1 VRRRLL
7 VSLVAA
13 GALSFAPGVPSEASA
28 DSSLSALGEG
38 AVTVN
43 AKSGQDT
50 APAYLTL
57 MSSATTPMPIKVDL
71 AASSSEAVNVA
82 GFTPKTLTPGQIA
95 RVTVTLS
102 GLKKLSEPATGELV
116 VTGGTTPVT
125 RSLSIAAAPQPSESW
140 ATIIVVGAL
149 IAMAVLALG
158 VALVVR
164 LRKHSWQDLGKQA
177 PGPKW
182 SYSSWATTLTA
193 VGAILG
199 TVLGSATLPAVA
211 RETDKDTLIR
221 LNLLFG
227 ALVVTAPF
235 VFQAIRNPKATPA
248 DQEAGLWGFNWS
260 LLLACS
266 ITCAAVLGELGTL
279 ALLAWVLI
287 GGGGW
292 GWVAVAFIGVLFLL
306 AVYYF
311 LITAWALATT
321 DWNAL
326 VKKDKKTATDAAKSI
341 VVGIAAA
348 SRGEQLEEI
357 PVASAPPVQRT
368 WSLP

>member
-1 VRRRLL
+1 L
-7 VSLVAA
+7 VSVVVAA
-13 GALSFAPGVPSEASA
+13 GALSLAPCVAGAA
-28 DSSLSALGEG
+28 GAGSSLSVLGEG
-38 AVTVN
+38 AVTVK

-50 APAYLTL
+50 ATGYLTL
-57 MSSATTPMPIKVDL
+57 MSSATTPVPIAVDL
-71 AASSSEAVNVA
+71 AASSSEAVRVA
-82 GFTPKTLTPGQIA
+82 GFTPRTVAPGQIA

-102 GLKKLSEPATGELV
+102 GLKKVSEPATGQLV

-125 RSLSIAAAPQPSESW
+125 RSLLIAAAPQPSAPW
-140 ATIIVVGAL
+140 TTIIVVGSL
-149 IAMAVLALG
+149 VAMAVLAFG

-164 LRKHSWQDLGKQA
+164 IQKKSWEDLGRQA

-193 VGAILG
+193 VGAIFG

-211 RETDKDTLIR
+211 REIDKDTLVR

-235 VFQAIRNPKATPA
+235 VFQAIRNPRASAA

-266 ITCAAVLGELGTL
+266 ITCGAVLGELGTL
-279 ALLAWVLI
+279 ALLAWVLN
-287 GGGGW
+287 GGGVW
-292 GWVAVAFIGVLFLL
+292 GWVAVGFIAVLLLL

-321 DWNAL
+321 DWKGL
-326 VKKDKKTATDAAKSI
+326 VKKDQETAADAAKSV

-348 SRGEQLEEI
+348 SQGEQPGEI
-357 PVASAPPVQRT
+357 PVAPGAPAQRT